1 MWPRL
6 RRSPEER
13 MFIAPTNQLARGVG
27 GRPASR
33 PDSSGE
39 PGRGEALEEAVVVRE
54 PIGSGRPQARVGLPR
69 LSRLD

>member
-1 MWPRL
+1 LVGLVSIGRL
-6 RRSPEER
+6 VLPYIYSPDAGLR
-13 MFIAPTNQLARGVG
+13 VG
-27 GRPASR
+27 

-69 LSRLD
+69 LRRLD